1 MARSGEGAKEL
12 KPIMSASDVFA
23 KAVPRGQGAL
33 PYTHTI
39 NICFPHA
46 DQPIRGPAPAGMAAQ
61 VYDCTPVELQAAGA
75 SGSRTQQR
83 LAEINN
89 RSAIMNA
96 INVAC
101 AAYRDN
107 QEGDPST
114 GTPPYARILVRH
126 IPSAC
131 TCARAHPPA
140 HEQARACARAP
151 CLASGEDLHAGG
163 RPSPRSQPAYEYSI
177 RSAHSRRASLCL

>member
-107 QEGDPST
+107 QEGVNT
-114 GTPPYARILVRH
+114 VFILKQHTSQGLNQQLLRLH
-126 IPSAC
+126 WA
-131 TCARAHPPA
+131 
-140 HEQARACARAP
+140 QACAGVV
-151 CLASGEDLHAGG
+151 LDGEH
-163 RPSPRSQPAYEYSI
+163 
-177 RSAHSRRASLCL
+177 

>member
-61 VYDCTPVELQAAGA
+61 VYDCTPVELQASGA

-131 TCARAHPPA
+131 TRARPPARA
-140 HEQARACARAP
+140 
-151 CLASGEDLHAGG
+151 
-163 RPSPRSQPAYEYSI
+163 
-177 RSAHSRRASLCL
+177 